1 MHHGSRHQNFDHS
14 AAERIARRAVLTIAS
29 LVAAIVLL
37 LGAVPTIAAAAVAGP
52 APPPL
57 IRPVTP
63 GCVTS
68 PFGPRYLAAAPIAGR
83 FHWGVDLRAAAGAR
97 VLAVSGGRIIRI
109 DREGMGGLEVL
120 VQHAGFRALYAHLGM
135 VAPAIAD
142 GAASL
147 AAGQWIGRVGRT
159 GLTLG
164 THLYFEIII
173 GGHRVNPA
181 PYLGVT
187 ACGAGNRALVRPS
200 SQ

>member
-1 MHHGSRHQNFDHS
+1 
-14 AAERIARRAVLTIAS
+14 LKTPS
-29 LVAAIVLL
+29 LVAAIMVVL
-37 LGAVPTIAAAAVAGP
+37 AAGP
-52 APPPL
+52 APAAAVPSL
-57 IRPVTP
+57 IRPVAP

-68 PFGPRYLAAAPIAGR
+68 PFGPRYLAVAPVAGR

-97 VLAVSGGRIIRI
+97 VLAVAEGRIIRI

-120 VQHAGFRALYAHLGM
+120 VQHPGFRALYAHLGM

-142 GAASL
+142 GATRL
-147 AAGQWIGRVGRT
+147 RAGQWIGRVGRT

-173 GGHRVNPA
+173 NGRRVDPA

-187 ACGAGNRALVRPS
+187 ACGAGNKALVRPS

>member
-1 MHHGSRHQNFDHS
+1 MHYPSWQPLLNQPIPKRYVFGKLLKIILLAS
-14 AAERIARRAVLTIAS
+14 AIRSLLAGDSAEAVE
-29 LVAAIVLL
+29 
-37 LGAVPTIAAAAVAGP
+37 P
-52 APPPL
+52 ALPSL
-57 IRPVTP
+57 IRPVAP

-68 PFGPRYLAAAPIAGR
+68 PFGPRYLAVAPVAGR

-97 VLAVSGGRIIRI
+97 VLAVANGRIIRI

-120 VQHAGFRALYAHLGM
+120 VQHPGFRALYAHLGM

-142 GAASL
+142 GATHL
-147 AAGQWIGRVGRT
+147 RAGQWIGRVGRT

-164 THLYFEIII
+164 THLYFEISI
-173 GGHRVNPA
+173 GGHRVDPA

-187 ACGAGNRALVRPS
+187 SCGAGNKALVRPS

>member
-1 MHHGSRHQNFDHS
+1 LNGHPLLSVFILALSAGVAS
-14 AAERIARRAVLTIAS
+14 AAVPPAVL
-29 LVAAIVLL
+29 
-37 LGAVPTIAAAAVAGP
+37 
-52 APPPL
+52 PPL
-57 IRPVTP
+57 IRPVAP

-68 PFGPRYLAAAPIAGR
+68 PFGPRYLAVAPVAGR
-83 FHWGVDLRAAAGAR
+83 FHYGADLRAAAGAR
-97 VLAVSGGRIIRI
+97 VLAVADGHIIRI

-142 GAASL
+142 RATRL
-147 AAGQWIGRVGRT
+147 RAGQWIGRVGRT

-173 GGHRVNPA
+173 DGRRVDPA
-181 PYLGVT
+181 PYLGVA
-187 ACGAGNRALVRPS
+187 ACGAGNSALVRPS

>member
-1 MHHGSRHQNFDHS
+1 MKIR
-14 AAERIARRAVLTIAS
+14 S
-29 LVAAIVLL
+29 LVAAIVLVI
-37 LGAVPTIAAAAVAGP
+37 GGGSAEPGMAAAD
-52 APPPL
+52 PPSL
-57 IRPVTP
+57 IRPVAP

-68 PFGPRYLAAAPIAGR
+68 PFGPRYLAVAPVAGR

-97 VLAVSGGRIIRI
+97 VLAVTDGRIIRI

-120 VQHAGFRALYAHLGM
+120 VQHPGFRALYAHLGM

-142 GAASL
+142 GATSL
-147 AAGQWIGRVGRT
+147 RAGQWIGRVGRT
-159 GLTLG
+159 GLTIG

-173 GGHRVNPA
+173 DGHRVDPA

-187 ACGAGNRALVRPS
+187 ACGAGNSALVRPS

>member
-1 MHHGSRHQNFDHS
+1 MLSPGLVF
-14 AAERIARRAVLTIAS
+14 AAEP
-29 LVAAIVLL
+29 
-37 LGAVPTIAAAAVAGP
+37 GK
-52 APPPL
+52 APPVLP
-57 IRPVTP
+57 RPVAP

-68 PFGPRYLAAAPIAGR
+68 PFGPRYLAAAPVAGR
-83 FHWGVDLRAAAGAR
+83 FHWGVDLRAAAGAP
-97 VLAVSGGRIIRI
+97 VLAVADGHIIRI

-120 VQHAGFRALYAHLGM
+120 VQHPGFRALYAHLGM

-142 GAASL
+142 GATRL
-147 AAGQWIGRVGRT
+147 RAGQWIGRIGRT

-173 GGHRVNPA
+173 NGQRVDPA

-187 ACGAGNRALVRPS
+187 ACGAGKSALVRPA

>member
-1 MHHGSRHQNFDHS
+1 MET
-14 AAERIARRAVLTIAS
+14 ALRITPLVPSILFVFGLGIAT
-29 LVAAIVLL
+29 ATAT
-37 LGAVPTIAAAAVAGP
+37 GAGF
-52 APPPL
+52 PPSPL
-57 IRPVTP
+57 IRPVAP

-68 PFGPRYLAAAPIAGR
+68 PFGPRYLAAAPVAGR

-97 VLAVSGGRIIRI
+97 VSAVAAGRIIRI

-120 VQHAGFRALYAHLGM
+120 VQHQGFRALYAHLGM

-142 GAASL
+142 GATRL
-147 AAGQWIGRVGRT
+147 RAGQWIGRVGRT

-173 GGHRVNPA
+173 GGRRVDPA

-187 ACGAGNRALVRPS
+187 ACGPGNRALVRPS

>member
-1 MHHGSRHQNFDHS
+1 MHAAGREGCKIVRDSGDRIRRVLLKIAPLTS
-14 AAERIARRAVLTIAS
+14 AIM
-29 LVAAIVLL
+29 LL
-37 LGAVPTIAAAAVAGP
+37 LGAVPAIAAVAGA
-52 APPPL
+52 APPAL
-57 IRPVTP
+57 IRPVAP

-68 PFGPRYLAAAPIAGR
+68 PFGPRYLAAAPVAGR

-97 VLAVSGGRIIRI
+97 VLAVADGRIIRI

-120 VQHAGFRALYAHLGM
+120 VQHRGFRALYAHLGM

-142 GAASL
+142 GATRL

-173 GGHRVNPA
+173 GGRRVDPA
-181 PYLGVT
+181 PYLGV
-187 ACGAGNRALVRPS
+187 APCGAGNKALVRPS

>member
-1 MHHGSRHQNFDHS
+1 MKIRLLACTAILF
-14 AAERIARRAVLTIAS
+14 
-29 LVAAIVLL
+29 VAAQ
-37 LGAVPTIAAAAVAGP
+37 AAKAAAGPVALP
-52 APPPL
+52 SL
-57 IRPVTP
+57 IRPVAP

-68 PFGPRYLAAAPIAGR
+68 PFGPRYLAVAPVAGR

-97 VLAVSGGRIIRI
+97 VLAVADGRIIRI

-142 GAASL
+142 GATRL
-147 AAGQWIGRVGRT
+147 RAGQWIGRIGRT

-164 THLYFEIII
+164 THLYFEISI
-173 GGHRVNPA
+173 GGRRVDPA

-187 ACGAGNRALVRPS
+187 ACGAGNKALVRPS

>member
-1 MHHGSRHQNFDHS
+1 LKIRSH
-14 AAERIARRAVLTIAS
+14 IYAV
-29 LVAAIVLL
+29 VFVM
-37 LGAVPTIAAAAVAGP
+37 GAGHAMAAAVAP
-52 APPPL
+52 AFPAL
-57 IRPVTP
+57 IRPVAP

-68 PFGPRYLAAAPIAGR
+68 PFGPRYLAVAPVAGR
-83 FHWGVDLRAAAGAR
+83 FHWGVDLRAAAGTR
-97 VLAVSGGRIIRI
+97 VLAVADGRIIRI

-120 VQHAGFRALYAHLGM
+120 VQHPGFRALYAHLGM

-142 GAASL
+142 GATRL
-147 AAGQWIGRVGRT
+147 RAGQWIGRVGRT

-173 GGHRVNPA
+173 GGHRVDPA

-187 ACGAGNRALVRPS
+187 PCGAGNKALVRPS